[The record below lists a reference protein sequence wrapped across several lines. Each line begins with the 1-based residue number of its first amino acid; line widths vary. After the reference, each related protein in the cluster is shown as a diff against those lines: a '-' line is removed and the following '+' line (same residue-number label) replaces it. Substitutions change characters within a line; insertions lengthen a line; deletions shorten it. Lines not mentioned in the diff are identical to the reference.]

1 MVTLGQRINELRCAK
16 GLSAAAV
23 AQALGLP
30 KSAVEKFE
38 TGRQTPTKAQ
48 QEQLAAFFG
57 VSVMYLRGES
67 SDPTRMSNWM
77 EEAPLEVED
86 EPKETKLQP
95 KSKKPTKETPPEGGL
110 LDSLLMTDQVK
121 ELLRQVVLETIKSP
135 EGAALIRKIA
145 KSEK

>member
-1 MVTLGQRINELRCAK
+1 MVTLGQRINELRSEK

-30 KSAVEKFE
+30 KGAIEKFE

-48 QEQLAAFFG
+48 QEQLAGFFG

-77 EEAPLEVED
+77 EEVPSEPEPD
-86 EPKETKLQP
+86 EPKVQV
-95 KSKKPTKETPPEGGL
+95 KSKKPTKESRPEGAL

-121 ELLRQVVLETIKSP
+121 DLLRQVVLETLKSP
-135 EGAALIRKIA
+135 EGAALIKKIA
-145 KSEK
+145 KSDK